1 MCDAQRV
8 ETPPSAM
15 VPPRSAR
22 TAGTP
27 GSRSRTAQE
36 PSHETARSRARSRP
50 PYYKFSSVMCATT
63 PSFKM
68 IPNSHVRK
76 GTRGAVCRLPIRT
89 IPDMRSQTKG

>member
-1 MCDAQRV
+1 MR
-8 ETPPSAM
+8 
-15 VPPRSAR
+15 RSACR
-22 TAGTP
+22 DAAIRHGAAAVRADRRDARLAL
-27 GSRSRTAQE
+27 GTAQE

>member
-27 GSRSRTAQE
+27 GSRSAPRKNRRTRRPGLE
-36 PSHETARSRARSRP
+36 PGRAP
-50 PYYKFSSVMCATT
+50 HTKVLVC
-63 PSFKM
+63 
-68 IPNSHVRK
+68 HVCYN
-76 GTRGAVCRLPIRT
+76 TEL
-89 IPDMRSQTKG
+89 